1 MDQEAQSLPVNDKM
15 GTDTAIH
22 AIRYSLELLRQL
34 LEKVAQLRLSS
45 SKLQSVIRA
54 PSSRSYG
61 LAIISNYSRLIW
73 WPNYP
78 IYMKH
83 FSTETAFISSDCNAP
98 FPAPKSWFDV
108 QAGPGKCLI
117 EA

>member
-1 MDQEAQSLPVNDKM
+1 MGQEAQSPPVNDKT

-34 LEKVAQLRLSS
+34 LEKVAQPRPSLS
-45 SKLQSVIRA
+45 KFRSVIRA
-54 PSSRSYG
+54 PSSRSRSP
-61 LAIISNYSRLIW
+61 AIISDYSRLIW

-83 FSTETAFISSDCNAP
+83 FSTETAFISSDYNAP
-98 FPAPKSWFDV
+98 FPAPKSRFDV

-117 EA
+117 EG